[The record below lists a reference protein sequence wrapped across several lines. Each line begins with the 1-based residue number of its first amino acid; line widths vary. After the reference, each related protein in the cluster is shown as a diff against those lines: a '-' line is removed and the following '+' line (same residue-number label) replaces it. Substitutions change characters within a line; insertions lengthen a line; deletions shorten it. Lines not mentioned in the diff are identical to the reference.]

1 MAFPLWV
8 ARVTRHPLGDRPHV
22 QAYFPRCACGE
33 RKVKAFFTK
42 KLTTLAS
49 VERSLVAK
57 VKMGP
62 VLSVRAADRTP
73 PKPHPRRVSVFFV
86 LCWSRFA
93 CAANL
98 EHETKANCNKAKAAA
113 VKLSGTLLPSTVT
126 GHGPGMPID
135 VDGPADAATTAL
147 AATLDAALAATATQQ
162 SGNSGADSKRKRRE
176 LGPAVE
182 LPGVPPAASPG
193 AAPTAPPN
201 APPRKKTLPGSTSSR
216 RCRPPWAT

>member
-1 MAFPLWV
+1 MCLRRDAGQVLL
-8 ARVTRHPLGDRPHV
+8 HEE
-22 QAYFPRCACGE
+22 AYDFRF
-33 RKVKAFFTK
+33 R
-42 KLTTLAS
+42 
-49 VERSLVAK
+49 
-57 VKMGP
+57 
-62 VLSVRAADRTP
+62 RTQ
-73 PKPHPRRVSVFFV
+73 PRRQGEDGFSFKRASCRPYSTQASPTPCVRFFLFCV
-86 LCWSRFA
+86 GPALPVPQL
-93 CAANL
+93 L

-126 GHGPGMPID
+126 GHGPGMPIEI
-135 VDGPADAATTAL
+135 DGPADATTAAL
-147 AATLDAALAATATQQ
+147 AAALAATATQY

-182 LPGVPPAASPG
+182 LPGVPPAASLG

>member
-1 MAFPLWV
+1 ML
-8 ARVTRHPLGDRPHV
+8 HPSLTHAVCP
-22 QAYFPRCACGE
+22 
-33 RKVKAFFTK
+33 FF
-42 KLTTLAS
+42 LFC
-49 VERSLVAK
+49 V
-57 VKMGP
+57 GP
-62 VLSVRAADRTP
+62 ALPVPQL
-73 PKPHPRRVSVFFV
+73 
-86 LCWSRFA
+86 
-93 CAANL
+93 L

-147 AATLDAALAATATQQ
+147 AAALDAALAATATHQ

-182 LPGVPPAASPG
+182 LPGVPPAASLG

-201 APPRKKTLPGSTSSR
+201 APPRKKNASGEHVLEALQASMGDLMERIAVLQRDLADLDAQHTGLLE
-216 RCRPPWAT
+216 

>member
-1 MAFPLWV
+1 MTTQPEGADVTFPLWV

-22 QAYFPRCACGE
+22 QAYFPKCACGE

-49 VERSLVAK
+49 VERCLVAK
-57 VKMGP
+57 VKMGS

-73 PKPHPRRVSVFFV
+73 PKPHPRRVSV
-86 LCWSRFA
+86 LC
-93 CAANL
+93 CVDPTLPVPQLL

-113 VKLSGTLLPSTVT
+113 VKLSGTILPSAVT

-147 AATLDAALAATATQQ
+147 AASLDAALAATATQQ
-162 SGNSGADSKRKRRE
+162 SGNSGADSKRKRR
-176 LGPAVE
+176 
-182 LPGVPPAASPG
+182 
-193 AAPTAPPN
+193 
-201 APPRKKTLPGSTSSR
+201 
-216 RCRPPWAT
+216 